1 MPLAFLLHRERPKPQ
16 GGWCEGG
23 WRCFSEA
30 IFNREVII
38 YCLKNMN
45 RRLSAVALFFFP
57 LLLIRWK
64 ITDAINSR
72 PCLSVS
78 FFCRI
83 IINTIVF
90 IFTLKKKGSAE
101 LENLT
106 SIQFFSPFEPP
117 LNQSFP
123 FCFVLIARSVNTFLM
138 YSIKSFHSI

>member
-16 GGWCEGG
+16 GGVKGG
-23 WRCFSEA
+23 WCCFSEA

-38 YCLKNMN
+38 YCFKNMN
-45 RRLSAVALFFFP
+45 RRLSAVALFFP
-57 LLLIRWK
+57 SLIIRWK

-90 IFTLKKKGSAE
+90 IFMQKKRIRRAG
-101 LENLT
+101 
-106 SIQFFSPFEPP
+106 EPDKYP
-117 LNQSFP
+117 ILFP
-123 FCFVLIARSVNTFLM
+123 FRTAAQSVF
-138 YSIKSFHSI
+138 SILLCADSQKR